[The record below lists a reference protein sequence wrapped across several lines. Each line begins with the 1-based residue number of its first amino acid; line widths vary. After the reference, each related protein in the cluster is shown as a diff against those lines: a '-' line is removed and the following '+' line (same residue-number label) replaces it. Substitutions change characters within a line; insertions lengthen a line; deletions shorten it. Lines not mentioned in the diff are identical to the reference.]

1 MQCEGLCEYL
11 VSVAWLPVI
20 FLKHPSLFARRAGMC
35 GLDIICGFEEYGHAL
50 Q

>member
-11 VSVAWLPVI
+11 VSVI